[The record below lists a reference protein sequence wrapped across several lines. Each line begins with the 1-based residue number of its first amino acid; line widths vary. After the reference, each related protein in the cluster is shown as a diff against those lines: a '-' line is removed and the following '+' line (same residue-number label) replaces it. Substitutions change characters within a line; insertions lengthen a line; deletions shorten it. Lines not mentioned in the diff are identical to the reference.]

1 MLRKINALLAIIV
14 IALGIY
20 RYIDQDYE
28 VNPQLM
34 LPLLS
39 IMFLL
44 FSIESILNKKK
55 LMTGVYLIVFVIAA
69 SATVMFFTQT

>member
-14 IALGIY
+14 IALGLY
-20 RYIDQDYE
+20 RYIDRDYE

-44 FSIESILNKKK
+44 FSVESILNKKK

-69 SATVMFFTQT
+69 SATVMIFTQT

>member
-14 IALGIY
+14 IAIGVY
-20 RYIDQDYE
+20 RYIDRDYE
-28 VNPQLM
+28 VNPLLM

-44 FSIESILNKKK
+44 FSVESILNKKK

-69 SATVMFFTQT
+69 SATVMIFTQT

>member
-20 RYIDQDYE
+20 RYIDKDYE

-39 IMFLL
+39 VMFLL

-55 LMTGVYLIVFVIAA
+55 LLTGVYLIVFVIAA
-69 SATVMFFTQT
+69 SATVMIFTQT

>member
-34 LPLLS
+34 LPLLT

-44 FSIESILNKKK
+44 FSVESILNKKK
-55 LMTGVYLIVFVIAA
+55 LLTGVYLIVFVIAA
-69 SATVMFFTQT
+69 SATVMIFTQT

>member
-44 FSIESILNKKK
+44 FSVESILNKKK
-55 LMTGVYLIVFVIAA
+55 LLTGVYLIVFVIAA
-69 SATVMFFTQT
+69 SATVMIFTQT

>member
-14 IALGIY
+14 IAIGVY
-20 RYIDQDYE
+20 RYIDRDYE

-44 FSIESILNKKK
+44 FSVESILNKKK

-69 SATVMFFTQT
+69 SATIMIFTQT

>member
-14 IALGIY
+14 IAIGVY
-20 RYIDQDYE
+20 RYIDRDYE

-44 FSIESILNKKK
+44 FSVESILNKKK

-69 SATVMFFTQT
+69 SATVMIFTQT

>member
-69 SATVMFFTQT
+69 SATVMIFTQT

>member
-1 MLRKINALLAIIV
+1 MLRKINALLAVIV
-14 IALGIY
+14 IAIGVY

-39 IMFLL
+39 LMFLL
-44 FSIESILNKKK
+44 FSIEAILNKRK
-55 LMTGVYLIVFVIAA
+55 LIASLYVVIFVIVAG
-69 SATVMFFTQT
+69 ATVMIFTQT

>member
-14 IALGIY
+14 IVIGVY
-20 RYIDQDYE
+20 RYIDRDYE

-44 FSIESILNKKK
+44 FSVESILNKKK

-69 SATVMFFTQT
+69 SATVMIFTQT

>member
-55 LMTGVYLIVFVIAA
+55 LLTGVYLIVFIIAA
-69 SATVMFFTQT
+69 SATVMIFTQT

>member
-55 LMTGVYLIVFVIAA
+55 LLTGVYLIVFVIAA
-69 SATVMFFTQT
+69 SATVMIFTQT

>member
-14 IALGIY
+14 IAIGVY
-20 RYIDQDYE
+20 RYIDRDYE

-44 FSIESILNKKK
+44 FAVESILNKKK

-69 SATVMFFTQT
+69 SATVMIFTQT

>member
-39 IMFLL
+39 VMFLL

-55 LMTGVYLIVFVIAA
+55 LLTGVYLIVFVIAA
-69 SATVMFFTQT
+69 SATVMIFTQT

>member
-14 IALGIY
+14 IAIGVY
-20 RYIDQDYE
+20 RYIDRDYE

-44 FSIESILNKKK
+44 FSVESILNKKK

-69 SATVMFFTQT
+69 CATVMIFTQT

>member
-39 IMFLL
+39 VMFLL

-55 LMTGVYLIVFVIAA
+55 LLTGVYLIVFIIAA
-69 SATVMFFTQT
+69 SATVMIFTQT

>member
-14 IALGIY
+14 IAIGVY
-20 RYIDQDYE
+20 RYIDRDYE

-39 IMFLL
+39 VMFLL
-44 FSIESILNKKK
+44 FAFESILNKKK

-69 SATVMFFTQT
+69 SATVMIFTQT

>member
-39 IMFLL
+39 VMFLL
-44 FSIESILNKKK
+44 FSIESILIKKK
-55 LMTGVYLIVFVIAA
+55 LLTGVYLIVFVIAA
-69 SATVMFFTQT
+69 SATVMIFTQT